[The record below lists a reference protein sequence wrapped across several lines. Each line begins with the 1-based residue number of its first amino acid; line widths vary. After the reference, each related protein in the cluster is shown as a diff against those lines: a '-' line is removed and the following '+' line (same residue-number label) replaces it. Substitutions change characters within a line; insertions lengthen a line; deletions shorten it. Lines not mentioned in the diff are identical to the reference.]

1 MKPKKT
7 SLAKKA
13 GKTFLT
19 AIVLVVLFFGW
30 ASINGFQKTPPPI
43 EPENG
48 CIDLTG
54 IDLDKELITM
64 GAHWDFYPN
73 RLLYSDDFKSGAV
86 TEDMKEAIRDDAP
99 YGTYRVLLRG
109 IPGSYYLVD
118 GYSID
123 YGTRVYVNG
132 SKTLE
137 IGTVGTSAEDS
148 VGCVNYMTFPLSIRD
163 DGYCELIIQ
172 FSNYVGNDGGV
183 IHQMQLSSPENIRNR
198 QEHAKL
204 ASSIVSAGLLLLG
217 AYYLL
222 FACITLDA
230 QAFWLAASAFYC
242 PFAIR
247 ASLSVRCCR

>member
-99 YGTYRVLLRG
+99 YVTYRVLLRG
-109 IPGSYYLVD
+109 IPGSYYL
-118 GYSID
+118 
-123 YGTRVYVNG
+123 TR
-132 SKTLE
+132 
-137 IGTVGTSAEDS
+137 A
-148 VGCVNYMTFPLSIRD
+148 
-163 DGYCELIIQ
+163 
-172 FSNYVGNDGGV
+172 
-183 IHQMQLSSPENIRNR
+183 
-198 QEHAKL
+198 
-204 ASSIVSAGLLLLG
+204 
-217 AYYLL
+217 
-222 FACITLDA
+222 LD
-230 QAFWLAASAFYC
+230 QAFWNVTNGTSSSKDAVLEW
-242 PFAIR
+242 
-247 ASLSVRCCR
+247 SLVADNEIKRKINEYSVKED